1 MSKHLRV
8 LAHYLLIAACHSPS
22 CLLSLLSSEFGTTQ
36 LSFEDL
42 ITFDSPLNI
51 SPTVCTDGLSL
62 LFYPA
67 IFWVSLCVYPCR
79 QELHPNNRVCTCTN
93 TQLVYIQHKIYC
105 NSQYS
110 LSMNNFLQ
118 LLNVMLGTFIMV
130 INHYYLHTCFVFVLI
145 NTGLFRMR
153 IASVRIP
160 KNPKTILE
168 QRIFSD
174 SNWGPNTYK

>member
-1 MSKHLRV
+1 MQERV
-8 LAHYLLIAACHSPS
+8 IEPLFNKVGFHHSNSRCINATPYFNSRFIRPLLATAPPAY
-22 CLLSLLSSEFGTTQ
+22 LSLLFSKFGTTQ

-42 ITFDSPLNI
+42 ITCDSPLNI

-130 INHYYLHTCFVFVLI
+130 INHNYLHTCFVFVRI
-145 NTGLFRMR
+145 NMGLLSMS
-153 IASVRIP
+153 ITS
-160 KNPKTILE
+160 
-168 QRIFSD
+168 
-174 SNWGPNTYK
+174 